1 MVFVDSSTTTT
12 TTTTT
17 TSGEEPSVSLD
28 VKCRVAAAFVASS
41 CSLRCISETQ
51 IEHLLNL
58 VV

>member
-1 MVFVDSSTTTT
+1 MVFVNSSTTT

-17 TSGEEPSVSLD
+17 TSGEQPSVSLD
-28 VKCRVAAAFVASS
+28 VKCRAAAAFVASS